1 MLRRLQ
7 DGLTLHREADHNYDD
22 DDDDDYNYVTREGFL
37 RVDIATLLIK
47 YGIAQI
53 LVNTECRL

>member
-1 MLRRLQ
+1 MIS
-7 DGLTLHREADHNYDD
+7 DHNYD

-47 YGIAQI
+47 YGFAQI

>member
-1 MLRRLQ
+1 MLHKDKTRMIIIMIS
-7 DGLTLHREADHNYDD
+7 DHNYY
-22 DDDDDYNYVTREGFL
+22 DDDDDYNHVTREGFL

-47 YGIAQI
+47 YGFAQI